1 MKIKTNKKRNSVA
14 NIIEQIIKQLKINP
28 FIRENER
35 EALLENDTLK
45 TRLAV
50 QPIYVRNNRR

>member
-14 NIIEQIIKQLKINP
+14 NIIEQIIKQLKMNP
-28 FIRENER
+28 FIRETER
-35 EALLENDTLK
+35 EALLENDILK
-45 TRLAV
+45 TRWAV